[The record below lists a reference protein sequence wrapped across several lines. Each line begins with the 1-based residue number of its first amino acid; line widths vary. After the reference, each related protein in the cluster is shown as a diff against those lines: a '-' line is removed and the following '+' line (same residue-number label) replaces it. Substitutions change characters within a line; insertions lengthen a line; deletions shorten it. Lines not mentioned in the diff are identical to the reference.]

1 MKLYE
6 FKAAPNPRR
15 VRIFLAEK
23 GIDVPTVQIDLQNR
37 EQHTP
42 EFLARNP
49 MGGVPCLE
57 LDDGSHISESVAIC
71 RYFEGLQPEPRLM
84 GAMPE
89 EAARIEM
96 WNRRM
101 ELVGMAA
108 AGEAFRNSVPAFAD
122 RALPGVDPVAQI
134 PDLAQRGLERLPRFY
149 ERLDEGLAKTPYVA
163 GESYSIADITA
174 LVAIDFAGWIKI
186 QPDESLVNIA
196 DWYGRVSSRPSA
208 SA

>member
-71 RYFEGLQPEPRLM
+71 HYFEGLQPEPRLM